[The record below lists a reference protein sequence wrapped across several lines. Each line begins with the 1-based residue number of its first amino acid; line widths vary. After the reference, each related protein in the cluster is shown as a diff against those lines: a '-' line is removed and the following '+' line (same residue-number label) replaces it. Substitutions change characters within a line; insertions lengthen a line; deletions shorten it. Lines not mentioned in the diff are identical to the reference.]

1 MTWTAPD
8 VSLPDG
14 PLTGP
19 ERPML
24 EGYLA
29 SHRAYLLHKCAGL
42 TGDQLARCS
51 VPPSNLSLLGLLR
64 HMAKVE
70 RRWFRERLG
79 RQELEPMFDPQLG
92 IDADFEAL
100 DPAQAEDAYAR
111 FVEECRLADEVIE
124 AASYE
129 DLVPSRHGDMSLRA
143 VVVHMIEEYAQHNGH
158 ADLIREAIDGS
169 TDK

>member
-1 MTWTAPD
+1 
-8 VSLPDG
+8 
-14 PLTGP
+14 
-19 ERPML
+19 ML